1 MLHVKSSTPIQP
13 SDLSLDTYFPSSKLV
28 LFDGGLGTT
37 LEDVLDLK
45 LAESSLWSAQ
55 PIVDNPETMVAAHTL
70 FLEAG
75 STIISTSTYQCS
87 FETFGNEGVDAE
99 NAAAIMVR
107 AANDRHV
114 SEGRN
119 FLALSL
125 GPFGAT
131 LKPTQEF
138 HGCYHPPYGPRK
150 YVQDGENLNSFGRD
164 LGLEQDATDALTEFH
179 LNRLTVFSKD
189 AKTWDAIDCI
199 AFETIPLRREVRAIR
214 KAMAC
219 LEEMVLGPERKRA
232 KPWWIS
238 CVFPQGES
246 PEEAFPGGPKVQI
259 EGLLEAC
266 FSRGDTHAWPVPSA
280 FGINCT
286 ALEYIPSLVTK
297 VRRYLKD
304 FKSEDL
310 PWLVLYPNGSHIF
323 DEAKQKW
330 IKDGGKES
338 WAEALSKMVSH
349 ILIQEVKGRALGGVI
364 VGGCCKT
371 TPSDIAALRQLAFEV

>member
-1 MLHVKSSTPIQP
+1 
-13 SDLSLDTYFPSSKLV
+13 
-28 LFDGGLGTT
+28 
-37 LEDVLDLK
+37 
-45 LAESSLWSAQ
+45 
-55 PIVDNPETMVAAHTL
+55 
-70 FLEAG
+70 
-75 STIISTSTYQCS
+75 
-87 FETFGNEGVDAE
+87 
-99 NAAAIMVR
+99 MVR
-107 AANDRHV
+107 SVSIARDSISRFRATSAPDDRNV
-114 SEGRN
+114 SEGKKY
-119 FLALSL
+119 LALSL

-150 YVQDGENLNSFGRD
+150 YVQDGDNLNSFGHNRE
-164 LGLEQDATDALTEFH
+164 LEQDATDALTQFH

-189 AKTWDAIDCI
+189 TKTWDAIDCI

-214 KAMAC
+214 KAMVC
-219 LEEMVLGPERKRA
+219 LEETVLGPEGKRG

-259 EGLLEAC
+259 DGLLEAC
-266 FSRGDTHAWPVPSA
+266 FSRDDTCAWPIPSA

-286 ALEYIPSLVTK
+286 ALRYMPSLVAE

-304 FKSEDL
+304 FKLKSENL
-310 PWLVLYPNGSHIF
+310 PWLVLYPNGNHVF
-323 DEAKQKW
+323 DEAKQEW

-338 WAEALSKMVSH
+338 WAEAFSETVSR
-349 ILIQEVKGRALGGVI
+349 ILLQEVEGQALGGVI

-371 TPSDIAALRQLAFEV
+371 KPSDIAALRQLAFEV